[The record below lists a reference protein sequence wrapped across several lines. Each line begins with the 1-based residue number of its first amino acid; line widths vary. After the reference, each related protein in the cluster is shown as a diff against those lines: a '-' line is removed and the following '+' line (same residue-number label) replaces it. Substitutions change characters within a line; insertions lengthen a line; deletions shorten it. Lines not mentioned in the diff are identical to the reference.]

1 MSQEDSVKLTP
12 RVEFT
17 KEMDELHNAV
27 IELGVLVD
35 ERLTGCVDTIQTE
48 NAKMARKKIKEGEK
62 IVELEREINNKAI
75 NLILRQQPVATDLRI
90 IISSIKISYELLR
103 ISENISNLYK
113 VRKRTI
119 IDNEKLIIRL
129 RTMEKLAHLM
139 LIDVKTAYDENDIAL
154 LKEIIER
161 DSDIDALFVQITTSD
176 IFDMPDSFI
185 TGQSQ
190 LAAKYLERIGDHI
203 KSISYQVH
211 YVLTAD
217 HLN

>member
-1 MSQEDSVKLTP
+1 MHRQQ
-12 RVEFT
+12 FT
-17 KEMDELHNAV
+17 QEMDNLIGSV
-27 IELGVLVD
+27 VELGKLVD
-35 ERLTGCVDTIQTE
+35 ERLIGCVDVLKSSNPKI
-48 NAKMARKKIKEGEK
+48 ARKLIKTGDKIIEM
-62 IVELEREINNKAI
+62 EREINNKAI
-75 NLILRQQPVATDLRI
+75 NLILRQQPVATDLRV

-103 ISENISNLYK
+103 MSENISNIFK
-113 VRKRTI
+113 IRKRTI
-119 IDNEKLIIRL
+119 IDNEKLILRL

-139 LIDVKTAYDENDIAL
+139 LVDVKTAYDEHDIAL
-154 LKEIIER
+154 LKEIVER
-161 DSDIDALFVQITTSD
+161 DSDIDALFVQVTTSD

-217 HLN
+217 YLN

>member
-1 MSQEDSVKLTP
+1 MVP
-12 RVEFT
+12 RQEFT
-17 KEMDELHNAV
+17 REMAELHDSV
-27 IELGVLVD
+27 IELGVLVN
-35 ERLTGCVDTIQTE
+35 ERLVGCVDTIQNE
-48 NAKMARKKIKEGEK
+48 DAKTARLKIKEGEK
-62 IVELEREINNKAI
+62 IIELERAINNKSI
-75 NLILRQQPVATDLRI
+75 NIITKQQPVATDLRV
-90 IISSIKISYELLR
+90 IISSIKVSYELLR

-119 IDNEKLIIRL
+119 IDNDKLIIRL

-139 LIDVKTAYDENDIAL
+139 LVDVKTAYDEQDIAL
-154 LKEIIER
+154 LKEIIDR

-176 IFDMPDSFI
+176 VFDMPDSFI

-211 YVLTAD
+211 FVLTAD
-217 HLN
+217 HLK

>member
-1 MSQEDSVKLTP
+1 MLP
-12 RVEFT
+12 RQEFT
-17 KEMDELHNAV
+17 REMTELHNSV
-27 IELGVLVD
+27 IELGVLVN
-35 ERLTGCVDTIQTE
+35 ERLVGCVDTIQ
-48 NAKMARKKIKEGEK
+48 NKDAKTARRKIKEGEK
-62 IVELEREINNKAI
+62 IIELERAINNKSI
-75 NLILRQQPVATDLRI
+75 NIITKQQPVATDLRV

-119 IDNEKLIIRL
+119 IDNDKLIIRL

-139 LIDVKTAYDENDIAL
+139 LVDVKTAYDEQDISL
-154 LKEIIER
+154 LKEIIDR

-176 IFDMPDSFI
+176 VFDMPDSFI

-211 YVLTAD
+211 FVLTAD
-217 HLN
+217 HLK

>member
-1 MSQEDSVKLTP
+1 MGP
-12 RVEFT
+12 RQEFT
-17 KEMDELHNAV
+17 REMAELHDSV
-27 IELGVLVD
+27 IELGVLVN
-35 ERLTGCVDTIQTE
+35 ERLVGCVDTIKNE
-48 NAKMARKKIKEGEK
+48 DAKTARRKIKEGEK
-62 IVELEREINNKAI
+62 IIELERAINNKSI
-75 NLILRQQPVATDLRI
+75 NIITKQQPVATDLRV

-119 IDNEKLIIRL
+119 IDNDKLIIRL

-139 LIDVKTAYDENDIAL
+139 LVDVKTAYDEQDISL
-154 LKEIIER
+154 LKEIIDR

-176 IFDMPDSFI
+176 VFDMPDSFI

-211 YVLTAD
+211 FVLTAD
-217 HLN
+217 HLK

>member
-1 MSQEDSVKLTP
+1 MGP
-12 RVEFT
+12 RQEFT
-17 KEMDELHNAV
+17 REMAELHDSV
-27 IELGVLVD
+27 IELGVLVN
-35 ERLTGCVDTIQTE
+35 ERLVGCVDTIKNE
-48 NAKMARKKIKEGEK
+48 DAKTARRKIKEGEK
-62 IVELEREINNKAI
+62 IIELERAINNKSI
-75 NLILRQQPVATDLRI
+75 NIITKQQPVATDLRV

-119 IDNEKLIIRL
+119 IDNDKLIIRL

-139 LIDVKTAYDENDIAL
+139 LVDVKTAYDEQDIVL
-154 LKEIIER
+154 LKEIIDR

-176 IFDMPDSFI
+176 VFDMPDSFI

-211 YVLTAD
+211 FVLTAD
-217 HLN
+217 HLK